1 MRILRGPLPE
11 RGMLQPLDLQGPQ
24 TPNRGPEEIR
34 IRGTDRLL
42 LASELHWFRAPRRP
56 RTRYRSWAWRL
67 RGAYKQRRLR
77 PPRSAGEVRPSDC
90 APTRASNLEGGPHT
104 TCGKQCDRGDE
115 RGTGAYTSHERRLGA
130 FCGLRFPR
138 PSATLIAGLLSC
150 ASSTCRRTR
159 ERRTADTC
167 RLKGRRRLYGSMR
180 MAGARSPVQR
190 AASKFGSELGVKTVS
205 RDSAKRCGP
214 GLTASNTCS
223 SRMMTTPWTVLGQQE
238 EDVSPTDTSRE
249 IVIKK

>member
-115 RGTGAYTSHERRLGA
+115 RGTGAYTSHERRLGT
-130 FCGLRFPR
+130 FCGLRFP
-138 PSATLIAGLLSC
+138 PSKRHSN
-150 ASSTCRRTR
+150 CRAFIMCVFNLQ
-159 ERRTADTC
+159 EN
-167 RLKGRRRLYGSMR
+167 
-180 MAGARSPVQR
+180 AGATYCRYLSPERPEEVVRIDADGWGAFTCPEGGLQVWVR
-190 AASKFGSELGVKTVS
+190 AGSQNGFK
-205 RDSAKRCGP
+205 G
-214 GLTASNTCS
+214 
-223 SRMMTTPWTVLGQQE
+223 
-238 EDVSPTDTSRE
+238 
-249 IVIKK
+249 